1 MKTNLI
7 TGLGPLL
14 LVPLSAAVV
23 SAPAITTLLKM
34 VEQVGEMKGPVS
46 FQLLASAMCVTVLAA
61 VLVVSDRQGAKKK
74 RTEEKIKVGT

>member
-7 TGLGPLL
+7 NGLGPLL

-23 SAPAITTLLKM
+23 SAPAITTLLRTAG
-34 VEQVGEMKGPVS
+34 QIGEMKGPVS
-46 FQLLASAMCVTVLAA
+46 VQLLTSAICVSVLAA

-74 RTEEKIKVGT
+74 RTEEEIKVGT